1 MPTVAEQL
9 RAGREQ
15 RQLDVYQVA
24 EITKIKTDQLR
35 ALEEGNFNCFTAP
48 VYIRG
53 FVRTYGTVLKLD
65 VPKLMADL
73 DLELNRTEKFSAPPA
88 LTVQPKGVLDF
99 LMLQLSQLNWKLALA
114 ILVLAVVVIGG
125 GLGYRAWQKQKSTDP
140 YKNLGSGLYQSR
152 PETGELLP
160 LPPAATNA
168 PRR

>member
-15 RQLDVYQVA
+15 RKLDVHQVA
-24 EITKIKTDQLR
+24 EITKIKTDHIR

-53 FVRTYGTVLKLD
+53 FVRTYGNLLKLD

-99 LMLQLSQLNWKLALA
+99 VMLQLSQLNWKLAVALVV
-114 ILVLAVVVIGG
+114 ILVIVIFGT
-125 GLGYRAWQKQKSTDP
+125 LFYRAQKKKQD
-140 YKNLGSGLYQSR
+140 
-152 PETGELLP
+152 
-160 LPPAATNA
+160 
-168 PRR
+168 RRSV

>member
-15 RQLDVYQVA
+15 RKLDVYQVA
-24 EITKIKTDQLR
+24 EITKIRTDHLR
-35 ALEEGNFNCFTAP
+35 ALEEGDFNRFTAP

-53 FVRTYGTVLKLD
+53 FVRTYGNLLKLD

-88 LTVQPKGVLDF
+88 LTVQPKGILDF
-99 LMLQLSQLNWKLALA
+99 VMLQLSQLNWKLAVAL
-114 ILVLAVVVIGG
+114 LVLAVVVIFG
-125 GLGYRAWQKQKSTDP
+125 GLGYRSWQKNKSADP
-140 YKNLGSGLYQSR
+140 LKNLGSGQYQPR
-152 PETGELLP
+152 LETGELLP
-160 LPPAATNA
+160 LPPAVTNA